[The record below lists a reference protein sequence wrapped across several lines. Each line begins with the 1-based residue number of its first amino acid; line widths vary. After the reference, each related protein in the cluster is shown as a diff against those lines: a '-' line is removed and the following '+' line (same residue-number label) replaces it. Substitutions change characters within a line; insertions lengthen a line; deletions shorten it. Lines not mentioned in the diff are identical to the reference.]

1 MEYKLKYETK
11 NRVFVTD
18 DCVLTITIL
27 ICMPINCQTKL
38 KPIHIK
44 CFSHLFL
51 RSFQLVLVIKM
62 VIYRNHLILLHFL
75 QIVQEEN
82 YFQISS

>member
-1 MEYKLKYETK
+1 MLEYKLKYETK

-18 DCVLTITIL
+18 DCVLIVTIL
-27 ICMPINCQTKL
+27 ICLPINCQIKL
-38 KPIHIK
+38 NPIHIK

-75 QIVQEEN
+75 QIVQK
-82 YFQISS
+82 